1 MICLK
6 YFKIF
11 AVMLFIISCS
21 DINNKDYKKE
31 IQDLQNKY
39 YELQTKVVLLEFTKE
54 RINDLNRRIFKLEL
68 NQHNEIYLDL
78 ASKNYQRIDT
88 LSGIFLISL
97 DNVIRYGNGYKL
109 FLRVGNISTAT
120 YKGFDFKIKYGK
132 EFNTEEW
139 EKDPSA
145 YDKWEK
151 SLKLK
156 ETSFTNEL
164 EPGVWNKIDV
174 IIAPAT
180 SEELGHITLS
190 MQTNVV
196 SLYQRNKLKN

>member
-1 MICLK
+1 MKCYNYIGSFVLL
-6 YFKIF
+6 IF
-11 AVMLFIISCS
+11 LIGCS
-21 DINNKDYKKE
+21 DYKIAEQEKE
-31 IQDLQNKY
+31 IKDIQNKY
-39 YELQTKVVLLEFTKE
+39 CELQTKVVMLEFTKE
-54 RINDLNRRIFKLEL
+54 RIIDLNERVFVLEI

-78 ASKNYQRIDT
+78 SSKGYRRIDT
-88 LSGIFLISL
+88 SSGFFLISL
-97 DNVIRYGNGYKL
+97 DNVIRYGNGFKL
-109 FLRVGNISTAT
+109 LLRVGNISTAT

-132 EFNTEEW
+132 EFDKKEW
-139 EKDPSA
+139 GKDPSA

-180 SEELGHITLS
+180 PEELGHITLS
-190 MQTNVV
+190 MQTNVL
-196 SLYQRNKLKN
+196 SLYQRNKPKN